1 MDNTIQRIVQNNPTL
16 DDAEV
21 ITMSITR
28 EDRTKRHY
36 YIFKLHGDT
45 IASRTYIPIPFDLLT
60 KTNGKGRYNHYIV
73 VAVMHDGYVTIDLN
87 KEHNV
92 KMLDFGRYV
101 GFDYDEAEEVVK
113 FLKERPSQY
122 KLLLPKS
129 SDENNDSLPF

>member
-1 MDNTIQRIVQNNPTL
+1 MDKAIERIVHNNPTL
-16 DDAEV
+16 GGADA
-21 ITMSITR
+21 ITTTITR
-28 EDRTKRHY
+28 NDRTKRHY
-36 YIFKLHGDT
+36 YIFRLHGDT
-45 IASRTYIPIPFDLLT
+45 IDSRTYIPIPFNLLT

-113 FLKERPSQY
+113 FERPS
-122 KLLLPKS
+122 L
-129 SDENNDSLPF
+129 DDRNNDSLPF